1 MVEDGAL
8 STEAPPMGD
17 QKLPHPDDSSLPES
31 PLSVGPIEELDSAVQ
46 ERPFK
51 VIEDFDSSVEVKPR
65 YQEIVAQMVARKLL
79 DVFAVTT
86 IGILLAGVVLI
97 LMIMQHYGSPQDA
110 ETLVDK
116 AIVPFL
122 RGAASFATT
131 VFGPLL
137 AFILGFYF
145 GKGSDS

>member
-1 MVEDGAL
+1 
-8 STEAPPMGD
+8 MGD
-17 QKLPHPDDSSLPES
+17 QKLPHPDDGSLPEPPS
-31 PLSVGPIEELDSAVQ
+31 SAGQIEELDLAVQ
-46 ERPFK
+46 ERPF